1 MSILGEQFLHV
12 LVDSKKRLTGT
23 TSNFTY
29 HIEFPADQEYNR
41 VVVQQVLIPQT
52 FYLFQA
58 DTNEFLLWEDDNTYS
73 IRIPVGNYTKEVFAT
88 TVMEL
93 LNQYTYE
100 YTISYDAV
108 NKPQTEK
115 FTITVKDRVTPL
127 PPTVKVLSSQ
137 GEEEL
142 SPVECWF
149 EFTNVKAA
157 EVFGFQFLGNY
168 IFENGLLKPPYCYNF
183 NVEQSFLILSDLVA
197 NNVLIEVLDVGI
209 GLGSI
214 SFTSNDLEAYSRKFK
229 KISSNAY
236 TFVLTNEDDTNIDL
250 NGSNMLFSL
259 LFYKSDNTNQL
270 QRDNLLL
277 KHLSAL

>member
-88 TVMEL
+88 TVMES

-100 YTISYDAV
+100 YMISYDAS

-115 FTITVKDRVTPL
+115 FTITVRDRVTHL
-127 PPTVKVLSSQ
+127 PPT
-137 GEEEL
+137 
-142 SPVECWF
+142 VECWF
-149 EFTNVKAA
+149 EFTNVKSA
-157 EVFGFQFLGNY
+157 EVFGVQFLGNY
-168 IFENGLLKPPYCYNF
+168 IFENGLLKPPHCYNF

-236 TFVLTNEDDTNIDL
+236 TFILTNEDDTNIDL

-277 KHLSAL
+277 KHLRNI